1 MLGENVAP
9 VLFPGTDA
17 VGKDVMIDGAD
28 FSRDWRG

>member
-17 VGKDVMIDGAD
+17 VGKDVMIDGAT
-28 FSRDWRG
+28 FA